1 MRSAGAALISDKA
14 TSGGT
19 EKVTDVTEKVTDVTE
34 KKIIELLKNNSKY
47 KTAELAETL
56 NVTVMVFPE
65 IYIREE

>member
-14 TSGGT
+14 TSGG
-19 EKVTDVTEKVTDVTE
+19 TEKVTDVTE